1 MSTII
6 TCTILY
12 VLGTNVVKG
21 FALTLAIGTLVSMFS
36 AITVTKNFMHLLFG
50 TGHLK
55 HPSWFGLHDFEINT
69 AYEADETK
77 RENAK
82 FGILD

>member
-1 MSTII
+1 M
-6 TCTILY
+6 
-12 VLGTNVVKG
+12 LGTNVVKG
-21 FALTLAIGTLVSMFS
+21 FALTLAIGTMVSMFS

-50 TGHLK
+50 TGQLK
-55 HPSWFGLHDFEINT
+55 HPAWFGLREDEINSS
-69 AYEADETK
+69 YEVDETK